1 MHGHRQAIGSP
12 RDYCAKL
19 LIVNINLKNREV
31 ADGRKQRPTVAFVV
45 PCYNEHLVLRQSMPM
60 VLEALNEMEKAG
72 IASADSFVLCVDD
85 GSSDDTWQIIAALH
99 RANPKL
105 KGIRLSHNRGQQ
117 NALFA
122 GLMTARDMADCAIT
136 IDADLQDSL
145 EAAAEMVVLY
155 REGYDIVYGVRASR
169 RSDSFFKRTSA
180 RAFYKL
186 QNRMGLE
193 TIYDHSEFRLMSHRA
208 LDILS
213 EYPERNLYLRGIMPA
228 IGLRHTTVS
237 YDRSPRLAGETK
249 YSFMKLVSLSVD
261 AITSFSARPMR
272 LIFIIGL
279 ILLVADIGVAAWV
292 LMSHFDGRAMSGWSS
307 LMLSVWFLGSLI
319 LISLGIIGE
328 YIGKIFNEVKR
339 RPSYSVQD
347 SLM

>member
-1 MHGHRQAIGSP
+1 
-12 RDYCAKL
+12 
-19 LIVNINLKNREV
+19 
-31 ADGRKQRPTVAFVV
+31 
-45 PCYNEHLVLRQSMPM
+45 
-60 VLEALNEMEKAG
+60 
-72 IASADSFVLCVDD
+72 
-85 GSSDDTWQIIAALH
+85 
-99 RANPKL
+99 
-105 KGIRLSHNRGQQ
+105 
-117 NALFA
+117 
-122 GLMTARDMADCAIT
+122 MTARTLSDAAIT

-145 EAAAEMVVLY
+145 EAAAEMVLLY

-169 RSDSFFKRTSA
+169 KSDSFFKRTSA
-180 RAFYKL
+180 RAFYRF
-186 QNRMGLE
+186 QSRMGLE
-193 TIYDHSEFRLMSHRA
+193 TIYDHSEFRLMSRKA

-272 LIFIIGL
+272 IIFLIGL
-279 ILLVADIGVAAWV
+279 ILLVADIGVAIWV
-292 LMSHFDGRAMSGWSS
+292 FMSHFAGKAMSGWSS

-328 YIGKIFNEVKR
+328 YVGKIFNEVKR
-339 RPSYSVQD
+339 RPRYSIQED
-347 SLM
+347 LL

>member
-1 MHGHRQAIGSP
+1 MI
-12 RDYCAKL
+12 L
-19 LIVNINLKNREV
+19 NLMNRKV
-31 ADGRKQRPTVAFVV
+31 ADGRKERPTVAFVV
-45 PCYNEHLVLRQSMPM
+45 PCYNENQVLRQSMARL
-60 VLEALNEMEKAG
+60 LEALDGMCLSG
-72 IASADSFVLCVDD
+72 IISDASFVLCVDD
-85 GSSDDTWQIIAALH
+85 GSKDDTWQIIESLH
-99 RANPKL
+99 LNNNRIKA
-105 KGIRLSHNRGQQ
+105 IRLSHNRGQQ
-117 NALFA
+117 NALLA
-122 GLMTARDMADCAIT
+122 GLMTARTLSDAAIT

-145 EAAAEMVVLY
+145 EAAAEMVLLY

-169 RSDSFFKRTSA
+169 KSDSFFKRTSA
-180 RAFYKL
+180 RAFYRF
-186 QNRMGLE
+186 QSRMGLE
-193 TIYDHSEFRLMSHRA
+193 TIYDHSEFRLMSRKA

-272 LIFIIGL
+272 IIFLIGL
-279 ILLVADIGVAAWV
+279 ILLVADIGVAIWV
-292 LMSHFDGRAMSGWSS
+292 FMSHFAGKAMSGWSS

-328 YIGKIFNEVKR
+328 YVGKIFNEVKR
-339 RPSYSVQD
+339 RPRYSIQED
-347 SLM
+347 LL

>member
-1 MHGHRQAIGSP
+1 M
-12 RDYCAKL
+12 
-19 LIVNINLKNREV
+19 NRKV
-31 ADGRKQRPTVAFVV
+31 ADGRKERPTVAFVV
-45 PCYNEHLVLRQSMPM
+45 PCYNENQVLRQSMARL
-60 VLEALNEMEKAG
+60 LEALDGMCLSG
-72 IASADSFVLCVDD
+72 IISDASFVLCVDD
-85 GSSDDTWQIIAALH
+85 GSKDDTWQIIESLH
-99 RANPKL
+99 LNNNRIKA
-105 KGIRLSHNRGQQ
+105 IRLSHNRGQQ
-117 NALFA
+117 NALLA
-122 GLMTARDMADCAIT
+122 GLMTARTLSVAAIT

-145 EAAAEMVVLY
+145 EAAAEMVLLY

-169 RSDSFFKRTSA
+169 KSDSFFKRTSA
-180 RAFYKL
+180 RAFYRF
-186 QNRMGLE
+186 QSRMGLE
-193 TIYDHSEFRLMSHRA
+193 TIYDHSEFRLMSRKA

-272 LIFIIGL
+272 IIFLIGL
-279 ILLVADIGVAAWV
+279 ILLVADIGVAIWV
-292 LMSHFDGRAMSGWSS
+292 FMSHFAGKAMSGWSS

-328 YIGKIFNEVKR
+328 YVGKIFNEVKR
-339 RPSYSVQD
+339 RPRYSIQED
-347 SLM
+347 LL

>member
-1 MHGHRQAIGSP
+1 M
-12 RDYCAKL
+12 
-19 LIVNINLKNREV
+19 NRKV
-31 ADGRKQRPTVAFVV
+31 ADGRKERPTVAFVV
-45 PCYNEHLVLRQSMPM
+45 PCYNENQVLRQSMARL
-60 VLEALNEMEKAG
+60 LEALDGMCLSG
-72 IASADSFVLCVDD
+72 IISDASFVLCVDD
-85 GSSDDTWQIIAALH
+85 GSKDDTWQIIESLH
-99 RANPKL
+99 HNNNRIKA
-105 KGIRLSHNRGQQ
+105 IRLSHNRGQQ
-117 NALFA
+117 NALLA
-122 GLMTARDMADCAIT
+122 GLMTARTLSDAAIT

-145 EAAAEMVVLY
+145 EAAAEMVLLY

-169 RSDSFFKRTSA
+169 KSDSFFKRTSA
-180 RAFYKL
+180 RAFYRF
-186 QNRMGLE
+186 QSRMGLE
-193 TIYDHSEFRLMSHRA
+193 TIYDHSEFRLMSRKA

-272 LIFIIGL
+272 IIFLIGL
-279 ILLVADIGVAAWV
+279 ILLVADIGVAIWV
-292 LMSHFDGRAMSGWSS
+292 FMSHFAGKAMSGWSS

-328 YIGKIFNEVKR
+328 YVGKIFNEVKR
-339 RPSYSVQD
+339 RPRYSIQED
-347 SLM
+347 LL

>member
-1 MHGHRQAIGSP
+1 M
-12 RDYCAKL
+12 
-19 LIVNINLKNREV
+19 NRKV
-31 ADGRKQRPTVAFVV
+31 ADGRKERPTVAFVV
-45 PCYNEHLVLRQSMPM
+45 PCYNENQVLRQSMARL
-60 VLEALNEMEKAG
+60 LEALDGMCLSG
-72 IASADSFVLCVDD
+72 IISDASFVLCVDD
-85 GSSDDTWQIIAALH
+85 GSKDDTWQIIESLH
-99 RANPKL
+99 LNNNRIKA
-105 KGIRLSHNRGQQ
+105 IRLSHNRGQQ
-117 NALFA
+117 NALLA
-122 GLMTARDMADCAIT
+122 GLMTARTLPDAAIT

-145 EAAAEMVVLY
+145 EAAAEMVLLY

-169 RSDSFFKRTSA
+169 KSDSFFKRTSA
-180 RAFYKL
+180 RAFYRF
-186 QNRMGLE
+186 QSRMGLE
-193 TIYDHSEFRLMSHRA
+193 TIYDHSEFRLMSRKA

-272 LIFIIGL
+272 IIFLIGL
-279 ILLVADIGVAAWV
+279 ILLVADIGVAIWV
-292 LMSHFDGRAMSGWSS
+292 FMSHFAGKAMSGWSS

-328 YIGKIFNEVKR
+328 YVGKIFNEVKR
-339 RPSYSVQD
+339 RPRYSIQED
-347 SLM
+347 LL

>member
-1 MHGHRQAIGSP
+1 M
-12 RDYCAKL
+12 
-19 LIVNINLKNREV
+19 NRKV
-31 ADGRKQRPTVAFVV
+31 ADGRKERPTVAFVV
-45 PCYNEHLVLRQSMPM
+45 PCYNENQVLRQSMARL
-60 VLEALNEMEKAG
+60 LEALDGMCLSG
-72 IASADSFVLCVDD
+72 IISDASFVLCVDD
-85 GSSDDTWQIIAALH
+85 GSKDDTWQIIESLH
-99 RANPKL
+99 LNNNRIKA
-105 KGIRLSHNRGQQ
+105 IRLSHNRGQQ
-117 NALFA
+117 NALLA
-122 GLMTARDMADCAIT
+122 GLMTARTLSDAAIT

-145 EAAAEMVVLY
+145 EAAAEMVLLY

-169 RSDSFFKRTSA
+169 KSDSFFKRTSA
-180 RAFYKL
+180 RAFYRF
-186 QNRMGLE
+186 QSRMGLE
-193 TIYDHSEFRLMSHRA
+193 TIYDHSEFRLMSRKA

-272 LIFIIGL
+272 IIFLIGL
-279 ILLVADIGVAAWV
+279 ILLVADIGVAIWV
-292 LMSHFDGRAMSGWSS
+292 FMSHFAGKAMSGWSS

-328 YIGKIFNEVKR
+328 YVGKIFNEVKR
-339 RPSYSVQD
+339 RPRYSIQED
-347 SLM
+347 LL

>member
-1 MHGHRQAIGSP
+1 M
-12 RDYCAKL
+12 
-19 LIVNINLKNREV
+19 NRKV
-31 ADGRKQRPTVAFVV
+31 ADGRKERPTVAYVD
-45 PCYNEHLVLRQSMPM
+45 PCYNENQVLRQSMARL
-60 VLEALNEMEKAG
+60 LEALDGMCLSG
-72 IASADSFVLCVDD
+72 IISDASFVLCVDD
-85 GSSDDTWQIIAALH
+85 GSKDDTWQIIESLH
-99 RANPKL
+99 LNNNRIKA
-105 KGIRLSHNRGQQ
+105 IRLSHNRGQQ
-117 NALFA
+117 NALLA
-122 GLMTARDMADCAIT
+122 GLMTARTLSDAAIT

-145 EAAAEMVVLY
+145 EAAAEMVLLY

-169 RSDSFFKRTSA
+169 KSDSFFKRTSA
-180 RAFYKL
+180 RAFYRF
-186 QNRMGLE
+186 QSRMGLE
-193 TIYDHSEFRLMSHRA
+193 TIYDHSEFRLMSRKA

-272 LIFIIGL
+272 IIFLIGL
-279 ILLVADIGVAAWV
+279 ILLVADIGVAIWV
-292 LMSHFDGRAMSGWSS
+292 FMSHFAGKAMSGWSS

-328 YIGKIFNEVKR
+328 YVGKIFNEVKR
-339 RPSYSVQD
+339 RPRYSIQED
-347 SLM
+347 LL